1 MKQRYRLPNNDVDRG
16 NPNRDHRD
24 DDQPNTGP
32 SPHLRTIA
40 RALERILALLV
51 KSEGAERRKMSAPDP
66 KRTSPFQRVTETQY
80 DALF

>member
-1 MKQRYRLPNNDVDRG
+1 MMTNQIPARPHICVLYDGTSNGNSQHRHEDRG
-16 NPNRDHRD
+16 A
-24 DDQPNTGP
+24 
-32 SPHLRTIA
+32 IA

-66 KRTSPFQRVTETQY
+66 KRTSPFQRVIETQY